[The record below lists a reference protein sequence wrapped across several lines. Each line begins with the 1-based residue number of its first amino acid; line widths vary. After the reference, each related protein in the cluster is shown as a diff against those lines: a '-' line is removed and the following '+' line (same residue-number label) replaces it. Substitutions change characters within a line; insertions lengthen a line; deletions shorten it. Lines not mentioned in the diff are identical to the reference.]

1 MNTLVLVALTVLCGA
16 AVARPQVPVFDPF
29 PKYNPIDV
37 RIPRPSAT
45 PARPSPPAS
54 RAPPPP
60 PPPRPVVPS
69 QPLPAPAP
77 QPAFVPART
86 IPQASSE
93 GHWIIIKQ
101 AKDQGNDGSY
111 RWNYETEN
119 GIAAEETG
127 ALKAIAPNEDGTAAQ
142 GFYSYT
148 APDGTPI
155 RVTYT
160 ADENGFQ
167 AQGDHFP
174 VAPPIPEAIQR
185 ALAWNAAHPE
195 EEVETP
201 ARRA

>member
-1 MNTLVLVALTVLCGA
+1 MNTLVLVALTALCGA

-29 PKYNPIDV
+29 PKYNPIDL

-45 PARPSPPAS
+45 PTRP
-54 RAPPPP
+54 PPPP
-60 PPPRPVVPS
+60 PPPRPVV
-69 QPLPAPAP
+69 QPQPVP
-77 QPAFVPART
+77 QPAIVPVRT
-86 IPQASSE
+86 IPQTSNE

-127 ALKAIAPNEDGTAAQ
+127 ALKAIGPNEDGTAAQ

-201 ARRA
+201 ARRV